1 MSNLL
6 LTVNWGNVIVGIILI
21 ATAIYGTYLG
31 AEFLSKYFRDD
42 E

>member
-6 LTVNWGNVIVGIILI
+6 LAVNWGNIIVGIII
-21 ATAIYGTYLG
+21 TTAAIYGTYLG
-31 AEFLSKYFRDD
+31 AEFIAKYFRDD